1 MRLEQLGNDDQLIIC
16 QSSGSA
22 ERASAA
28 PLETYRQRAE
38 SRPLR
43 SKRALRDMLRAAD
56 RLRAVGFRQAGE
68 GA

>member
-1 MRLEQLGNDDQLIIC
+1 MTANVSTERP
-16 QSSGSA
+16 SA
-22 ERASAA
+22 S
-28 PLETYRQRAE
+28 PLEAYRQRAE

-56 RLRAVGFRQAGE
+56 RLRAVGCRQAGE

>member
-1 MRLEQLGNDDQLIIC
+1 MNTH
-16 QSSGSA
+16 GSA
-22 ERASAA
+22 ERPPVA
-28 PLETYRQRAE
+28 PLEAYRQRAE

-56 RLRAVGFRQAGE
+56 RVRAAGFRQTEE